1 MKQWGGFCFFLA
13 AFLCTKRSNF
23 RISSAAPSPGVGYE
37 TPGFF
42 FLFF

>member
-1 MKQWGGFCFFLA
+1 MGWVLFFLA
-13 AFLCTKRSNF
+13 AFLCTKSSNF
-23 RISSAAPSPGVGYE
+23 RISSTAPSPGVGSE